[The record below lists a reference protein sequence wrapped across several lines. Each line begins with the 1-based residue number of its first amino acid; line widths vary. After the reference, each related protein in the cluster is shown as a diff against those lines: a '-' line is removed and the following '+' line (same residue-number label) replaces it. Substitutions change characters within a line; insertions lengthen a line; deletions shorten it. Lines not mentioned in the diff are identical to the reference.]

1 MMTRI
6 LAVGGDRRQT
16 LLVRLLGGLGQVDT
30 LAVPDCRDTVEDRT
44 YDLLVLPCPTLDPSG
59 NLRVGSATAPYA
71 AGPDL
76 AGDTKKRL
84 VPGDL
89 LPYCGPKT
97 RVFGGGLPGRAH
109 LPVPLERAEDLLADP
124 RVKAANGRLTAE
136 SVFFLPR
143 KGKSLSGARCL
154 IFGWGCIAK
163 PLSLLLRAFGAQ
175 VTVAARRETARAEA
189 EGFGLTA
196 VGFSEIGCAFDFVY
210 NTVPAQTLSGAQLAG
225 LGPDCQWV
233 ELASAPGGLPDSPP
247 AELARVAAGGLPG
260 RYLPDAAAK
269 VLFAGIVR
277 ALEGSI

>member
-59 NLRVGSATAPYA
+59 NLRVGSATVPYS
-71 AGPDL
+71 AGPDP
-76 AGDTKKRL
+76 AGGTKRRL
-84 VPGDL
+84 KPEDL

-154 IFGWGCIAK
+154 ILGWGCIAK

-196 VGFSEIGCAFDFVY
+196 VGFSEIGGAFDFVY